1 LPTYKD
7 LYNYEVGD
15 EFCIRNYIIFTP
27 IEFYT
32 KIVILNK
39 IITPTSYIY
48 DIKKAVKSC
57 TPGPPRGDIICS
69 TMTTYETI
77 EYSNNTFPYLKPNK
91 TLVPLNLLF
100 SNSLTWGILDY
111 QDSISFQTI
120 NTNPDYYGG
129 PIDDSIALF
138 NISAMD
144 GERTNLIVN
153 TKYGYISSRLTYNGD
168 DRLSNLEGFHG
179 SREYGNIC
187 LSDSALI
194 HASIVNNDFIN
205 TFIYP
210 SITDDF
216 FIIASNLDNFN
227 VSIYNLFGNQIYKEE
242 VMNQNEKKIDLY
254 NYSPGIYIIKLQN
267 NNGQSLITKII
278 KQ

>member
-1 LPTYKD
+1 
-7 LYNYEVGD
+7 
-15 EFCIRNYIIFTP
+15 
-27 IEFYT
+27 
-32 KIVILNK
+32 
-39 IITPTSYIY
+39 
-48 DIKKAVKSC
+48 
-57 TPGPPRGDIICS
+57 
-69 TMTTYETI
+69 
-77 EYSNNTFPYLKPNK
+77 
-91 TLVPLNLLF
+91 
-100 SNSLTWGILDY
+100 
-111 QDSISFQTI
+111 
-120 NTNPDYYGG
+120 
-129 PIDDSIALF
+129 
-138 NISAMD
+138 MD